1 MALSRLALFE
11 APADWFEVSGRGDVW
26 MSTRDLTL
34 AVWAVIGLAVVA
46 CLALSAVRPR
56 LLPTFG
62 RTTDALVS
70 SPWWRALLTLGWM
83 WLGWHLF
90 AR

>member
-1 MALSRLALFE
+1 
-11 APADWFEVSGRGDVW
+11 
-26 MSTRDLTL
+26 MSTRDLCL
-34 AVWAVIGLAVVA
+34 VVWSVIGLGVLACAAVSV
-46 CLALSAVRPR
+46 VRPR

-70 SPWWRALLTLGWM
+70 SPWLRAVLTLGWM

>member
-1 MALSRLALFE
+1 
-11 APADWFEVSGRGDVW
+11 
-26 MSTRDLTL
+26 MSTRDLSL
-34 AVWAVIGLAVVA
+34 VVWAVIGAGILACVA
-46 CLALSAVRPR
+46 VSLLRPR
-56 LLPTFG
+56 YLPTFG

-70 SPWWRALLTLGWM
+70 SPWMRGVLTLGWM